1 MIEVTFGPNQIT
13 VEGHAGAAPKGE
25 DLVCAAVSMLVYA
38 LEDMLHLYGEGL
50 ETELT
55 EGRYVVNGQG
65 NCKAETAIEM
75 FTNGVVDLSVHY
87 PDNVKLKFI

>member
-1 MIEVTFGPNQIT
+1 MIEVTFSPNQIT

-25 DLVCAAVSMLVYA
+25 DLVCAAVTMLVYA
-38 LEDMLHLYGEGL
+38 LEDMLQMYGEGL
-50 ETELT
+50 ETELA

-75 FTNGVVDLSVHY
+75 FICGVVDLSTHY
-87 PDNVKLKFI
+87 PEHVKLKFI